1 DCLHQIPTI
10 NKDDIKTI
18 EDHFKGLTNLART
31 NHLPLDASDKVVGV
45 LYGTHNDLSTMY
57 RAIEHDGINVFAGE
71 ELFYHITG
79 IHGLYQGLIESARRA
94 AENSEMQES
103 IQKLI
108 KEVESGINS
117 HKDLYGLQ

>member
-1 DCLHQIPTI
+1 M
-10 NKDDIKTI
+10 
-18 EDHFKGLTNLART
+18 TNLART

-45 LYGTHNDLSTMY
+45 LYGAHNDLSTMY
-57 RAIEHDGINVFAGE
+57 RTIENDGINVFAGE
-71 ELFYHITG
+71 ELFYHIIG
-79 IHGLYQGLIESARRA
+79 IRGLYQGLIESARRA
-94 AENSEMQES
+94 AENSQMQES